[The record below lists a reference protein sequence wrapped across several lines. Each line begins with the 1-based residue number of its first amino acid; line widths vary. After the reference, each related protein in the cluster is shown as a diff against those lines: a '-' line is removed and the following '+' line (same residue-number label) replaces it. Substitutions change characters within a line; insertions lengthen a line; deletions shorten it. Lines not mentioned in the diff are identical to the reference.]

1 MDLISLYYFSELAKD
16 LHITRTANRLFISQ
30 QTLSNHIQRLEDY
43 YGTKLLYRKPALALT
58 TAGEFVLGFADV
70 VNKEQ
75 VNLKDILSDIAQQE
89 RGVLR
94 LGASALRLNTC
105 LPAVLPKFSA
115 RYPNVEL
122 RITDTVTARL
132 EPLVL
137 DGSLDF
143 AITLNGEEHP
153 KLVTQELMDD
163 QVYLCVADS
172 LLRKYYGEAA
182 RTLKEKAI
190 QGADVKDF
198 AALPFCIFENRMGR
212 QINQCFDASNIVPRT
227 YMTSTYT
234 QVGTTVC
241 FQRLAACFISQM
253 SLVSQRKDIP
263 EDINIFPLYYK
274 GRPLAQR
281 LSLIRMKDRYLS
293 HYAKFFLELLFQ
305 YFDGLERVHMDRK
318 AAVPGPPSDR
328 CVPPFSS

>member
-16 LHITRTANRLFISQ
+16 LHMTRTANRLFISQ

-43 YGTKLLYRKPALALT
+43 YGTRLLHRKPALSLT
-58 TAGEFVLGFADV
+58 TAGEFVLGFANT

-75 VNLKDILSDIAQQE
+75 VNLKDILFDIAQQE

-94 LGASALRLNTC
+94 FGASALRLNLC
-105 LPAVLPKFSA
+105 LPAILPRFSA

-143 AITLNGEEHP
+143 AVTLNGEEHP
-153 KLVTQELMDD
+153 RLVTQLLMDD

-172 LLRKYYGEAA
+172 LLRSCYGDE
-182 RTLKEKAI
+182 TGNLKERAAG
-190 QGADVKDF
+190 GADVKDF
-198 AALPFCIFENRMGR
+198 ARLPFCIFNNRMGR
-212 QINQCFDASNIVPRT
+212 QINQCFETANIVPRA
-227 YMTSTYT
+227 YITSTYT

-241 FQRLAACFISQM
+241 FQRLAACFISQT
-253 SLVSQRKDIP
+253 SLVSQRDEIP
-263 EDINIFPLYYK
+263 EDLNIFPLHYK
-274 GRPLAQR
+274 GQPLTQR

-293 HYAKFFLELLFQ
+293 HYSKFFLELLSQ
-305 YFDGLERVHMDRK
+305 YFNGVEQVHMGRR
-318 AAVPGPPSDR
+318 AP
-328 CVPPFSS
+328 

>member
-16 LHITRTANRLFISQ
+16 LHMTRTANRLFISQ

-43 YGTKLLYRKPALALT
+43 YGTRLLHRKPSLSLT

-75 VNLKDILSDIAQQE
+75 VNLKDILSDIARQE

-94 LGASALRLNTC
+94 FGASNLRLNMC
-105 LPAVLPKFSA
+105 LPAILSAFSA
-115 RYPNVEL
+115 RYPNVDL
-122 RITDTVTARL
+122 RVTDTVTARL

-153 KLVTQELMDD
+153 KLVTQLLMDD

-172 LLRKYYGEAA
+172 LLQSCCGETAQE
-182 RTLKEKAI
+182 LKEKAI
-190 QGADVKDF
+190 HGAEVKDF
-198 AALPFCIFENRMGR
+198 AKLPFCIFDNRMGR
-212 QINQCFDASNIVPRT
+212 QINQCFEAASIAPRA
-227 YMTSTYT
+227 YITSTYT
-234 QVGTTVC
+234 QIGTTVC

-253 SLVSQRKDIP
+253 SLVSQRREIP
-263 EDINIFPLYYK
+263 GDINIFPLHYK
-274 GRPLAQR
+274 GQPLTQR

-293 HYAKFFLELLFQ
+293 HYSKFFLDLLFQ
-305 YFDGLERVHMDRK
+305 YFSGVERVRMERM
-318 AAVPGPPSDR
+318 V
-328 CVPPFSS
+328 

>member
-1 MDLISLYYFSELAKD
+1 MDLIRLYYFTELAKD
-16 LHITRTANRLFISQ
+16 LHMTRTANRLFISQ

-43 YGTKLLYRKPALALT
+43 YGTKLFHRKPALSLT
-58 TAGEFVLGFADV
+58 TAGEFVLGFAGV

-94 LGASALRLNTC
+94 FGASALRLNMC
-105 LPAVLPKFSA
+105 LPAILPQFSA

-122 RITDTVTARL
+122 RITDTVTAQL

-143 AITLNGEEHP
+143 AVTLNGEEHP
-153 KLVTQELMDD
+153 RLVTQLLMDD

-172 LLRKYYGEAA
+172 LLQSCYGETAQA
-182 RTLKEKAI
+182 LKEKAI
-190 QGADVKDF
+190 KGADVKDF
-198 AALPFCIFENRMGR
+198 AALPFCIFNNRMGR
-212 QINQCFDASNIVPRT
+212 QINQCFEAANIVPRA
-227 YMTSTYT
+227 YITSTYT

-241 FQRLAACFISQM
+241 FQRLAACFISQT
-253 SLVSQRKDIP
+253 SLVSQRDEIP
-263 EDINIFPLYYK
+263 EDLNIFPLHYK
-274 GRPLAQR
+274 GQPLTQR

-293 HYAKFFLELLFQ
+293 HYSKFFLELLSQ
-305 YFDGLERVHMDRK
+305 YFNGVEQVHMGRR
-318 AAVPGPPSDR
+318 AP
-328 CVPPFSS
+328 

>member
-16 LHITRTANRLFISQ
+16 LHMTRTANRLFISQ

-43 YGTKLLYRKPALALT
+43 YGTRLLHRKPALSLT
-58 TAGEFVLGFADV
+58 TAGEFVLGFANT

-75 VNLKDILSDIAQQE
+75 VNLKDILFDIAQQE

-94 LGASALRLNTC
+94 FGASALRLNMC
-105 LPAVLPKFSA
+105 LPAILPQFSA

-143 AITLNGEEHP
+143 AVTLNGEEHP
-153 KLVTQELMDD
+153 RLVTQLLMDD

-172 LLRKYYGEAA
+172 LLRSCYGDE
-182 RTLKEKAI
+182 TGNLKERAAD
-190 QGADVKDF
+190 GADVKDF
-198 AALPFCIFENRMGR
+198 ARLPFCIFNNRMGR
-212 QINQCFDASNIVPRT
+212 QINQCFETANIVPRA
-227 YMTSTYT
+227 YITSTYT

-241 FQRLAACFISQM
+241 FQRLAACFISQT
-253 SLVSQRKDIP
+253 SLVSQRDEIP
-263 EDINIFPLYYK
+263 EDLNIFPLHYK
-274 GRPLAQR
+274 GQPLTQR

-293 HYAKFFLELLFQ
+293 HYSKFFLELLSQ
-305 YFDGLERVHMDRK
+305 YFNGVEQVHMGRR
-318 AAVPGPPSDR
+318 AP
-328 CVPPFSS
+328 

>member
-1 MDLISLYYFSELAKD
+1 MDLTSLYYFSELAKD
-16 LHITRTANRLFISQ
+16 LHMTRTANRLFISQ

-43 YGTKLLYRKPALALT
+43 YGTRLLHRKPSLSLT

-89 RGVLR
+89 RGILR
-94 LGASALRLNTC
+94 FGASAVRLNVC
-105 LPAVLPKFSA
+105 LPAVLPAFSA
-115 RYPNVEL
+115 RYPNVEI
-122 RITDTVTARL
+122 RITDTVTTQL

-153 KLVTQELMDD
+153 KLVTQQLMDD
-163 QVYLCVADS
+163 QVYLCVADA
-172 LLRKYYGEAA
+172 LLQNSCGEAA
-182 RTLKEKAI
+182 AALKEKAI

-198 AALPFCIFENRMGR
+198 SKLPFCIFDNRMGR
-212 QINQCFDASNIVPRT
+212 QIQQCFDTANVVPRA
-227 YMTSTYT
+227 YITSTYT

-253 SLVSQRKDIP
+253 SLVSQQNDIP
-263 EDINIFPLYYK
+263 PDINIFPLYYK
-274 GRPLAQR
+274 GQPLTQR
-281 LSLIRMKDRYLS
+281 LSLIRMKDRYLPRYS
-293 HYAKFFLELLFQ
+293 KFFLEQLFQ
-305 YFDGLERVHMDRK
+305 YFDGVKRVHMER
-318 AAVPGPPSDR
+318 AV
-328 CVPPFSS
+328 

>member
-1 MDLISLYYFSELAKD
+1 MDFTSLYYFSELAKD
-16 LHITRTANRLFISQ
+16 LHMTRTANRLFISQ
-30 QTLSNHIQRLEDY
+30 QTLSNHIQRLEEY
-43 YGTKLLYRKPALALT
+43 YGAKLFYRKPSLSLT

-89 RGVLR
+89 RGILR
-94 LGASALRLNTC
+94 FGASNLRLNMC
-105 LPAVLPKFSA
+105 LPAVLPAFSA

-122 RITDTVTARL
+122 RITDAVTAQL

-137 DGSLDF
+137 DSSLDF

-153 KLVTQELMDD
+153 KLVTQQLMDD
-163 QVYLCVADS
+163 QVYLCVADA
-172 LLRKYYGEAA
+172 LLQNSYGERAA
-182 RTLKEKAI
+182 ALKEKAI

-198 AALPFCIFENRMGR
+198 SELSFCIFDNRMGR
-212 QINQCFDASNIVPRT
+212 QIQQCFDTANVVPKV
-227 YMTSTYT
+227 YITSTYT

-253 SLVSQRKDIP
+253 SLVSQQNDIP
-263 EDINIFPLYYK
+263 PDINIFPLYYK
-274 GRPLAQR
+274 GQPLTQR

-293 HYAKFFLELLFQ
+293 HYSKFFLEQLFQ
-305 YFDGLERVHMDRK
+305 YFDGVERVRMERK
-318 AAVPGPPSDR
+318 V
-328 CVPPFSS
+328 

>member
-16 LHITRTANRLFISQ
+16 LHMTRTANRLFISQ

-43 YGTKLLYRKPALALT
+43 YGTKLLHRKPSLSLT

-70 VNKEQ
+70 MNKEQ

-94 LGASALRLNTC
+94 FGASALRLNMC
-105 LPAVLPKFSA
+105 LPAILPAFSA
-115 RYPNVEL
+115 RYPNVDL

-143 AITLNGEEHP
+143 AVTLNGEEHP
-153 KLVTQELMDD
+153 KLVTQLLMDD
-163 QVYLCVADS
+163 QVYLCVSDS
-172 LLRKYYGEAA
+172 LLQSCYGE
-182 RTLKEKAI
+182 TGQELKEKAVH
-190 QGADVKDF
+190 GAEVKDF
-198 AALPFCIFENRMGR
+198 AKLPFCIFDNRMGR
-212 QINQCFDASNIVPRT
+212 QINQCFEAANITPRA
-227 YMTSTYT
+227 YITSTYT
-234 QVGTTVC
+234 QIGTTVC

-253 SLVSQRKDIP
+253 SLVSQQKEIP
-263 EDINIFPLYYK
+263 GDINIFPLNYK
-274 GRPLAQR
+274 GQPLSQR

-293 HYAKFFLELLFQ
+293 HYSKFFLDLLFQ
-305 YFDGLERVHMDRK
+305 YFSGVERVRMERM
-318 AAVPGPPSDR
+318 V
-328 CVPPFSS
+328 

>member
-1 MDLISLYYFSELAKD
+1 MNFLNLQYFCVAAEELSFTKAAK
-16 LHITRTANRLFISQ
+16 RLFISQ

-43 YGTKLLYRKPALALT
+43 YGTKLLYRKPSLSLT
-58 TAGEFVLGFADV
+58 TAGEFVLSFARV

-94 LGASALRLNTC
+94 FGASALRLNMC
-105 LPAVLPKFSA
+105 LPAILPQFSA

-122 RITDTVTARL
+122 RITDTVTAQL

-143 AITLNGEEHP
+143 AVTLNGEEHP
-153 KLVTQELMDD
+153 RLVTQLLMDD

-172 LLRKYYGEAA
+172 LLQSCYGETAQA
-182 RTLKEKAI
+182 LKEKAI
-190 QGADVKDF
+190 KGADVKDF
-198 AALPFCIFENRMGR
+198 AALPFCIFNNRMGR
-212 QINQCFDASNIVPRT
+212 QINQCFEAANIVPRA
-227 YMTSTYT
+227 YITSTYT

-253 SLVSQRKDIP
+253 SLVSQREEIP
-263 EDINIFPLYYK
+263 ADLNIFPLHYK
-274 GRPLAQR
+274 GQPLTQR

-293 HYAKFFLELLFQ
+293 HYSKFFLELLFQ
-305 YFDGLERVHMDRK
+305 YFNGVERVRMERM
-318 AAVPGPPSDR
+318 V
-328 CVPPFSS
+328 

>member
-1 MDLISLYYFSELAKD
+1 MDLTSLYYFSELAKD
-16 LHITRTANRLFISQ
+16 LHMTRTANRLFISQ

-43 YGTKLLYRKPALALT
+43 YGTKLLYRKPSLSLT

-89 RGVLR
+89 RGILR
-94 LGASALRLNTC
+94 FGASSLRLNMC
-105 LPAVLPKFSA
+105 LPAILPQFSS
-115 RYPNVEL
+115 RYPNVDI
-122 RITDTVTARL
+122 RITDAVTRQL

-153 KLVTQELMDD
+153 KLVNYQLMDD

-172 LLRKYYGEAA
+172 LLQRYYGETAA
-182 RTLKEKAI
+182 ALKERAFH
-190 QGADVKDF
+190 GTDVREF
-198 AALPFCIFENRMGR
+198 SRLPFCIFNNRMGW
-212 QINQCFDASNIVPRT
+212 QINQCFEAANIIPRA
-227 YMTSTYT
+227 YITSTYT
-234 QVGTTVC
+234 QIGTTIC

-253 SLVSQRKDIP
+253 SLVSQQKEIP
-263 EDINIFPLYYK
+263 ADINIFPLHYK
-274 GRPLAQR
+274 GQPLTQR

-293 HYAKFFLELLFQ
+293 HYSKFFLELLFQ
-305 YFDGLERVHMDRK
+305 YFDGVEHIRLNRV
-318 AAVPGPPSDR
+318 V
-328 CVPPFSS
+328 

>member
-1 MDLISLYYFSELAKD
+1 MDITSLYYFSELAKD
-16 LHITRTANRLFISQ
+16 LHMTRTANRLFISQ
-30 QTLSNHIQRLEDY
+30 QTLSNHIQRLEEY
-43 YGTKLLYRKPALALT
+43 YGTKLLYRKPSLSLT

-89 RGVLR
+89 RGILR
-94 LGASALRLNTC
+94 FGASALRLSMC
-105 LPAVLPKFSA
+105 LPPVLPVFSA
-115 RYPNVEL
+115 RYPNVEI
-122 RITDTVTARL
+122 RITDTVTTQL

-172 LLRKYYGEAA
+172 LLQRCYGADA
-182 RTLKEKAI
+182 QALKDRAI
-190 QGADVKDF
+190 QGAYVEDF
-198 AALPFCIFENRMGR
+198 TKLPFCIFHNRMGR
-212 QINQCFDASNIVPRT
+212 QIQQCFEAANITPHA
-227 YMTSTYT
+227 YITSTYT
-234 QVGTTVC
+234 QVGTTAC

-253 SLVSQRKDIP
+253 SLVSQQDDIP
-263 EDINIFPLYYK
+263 PDLNIFPLYYK
-274 GRPLAQR
+274 GQPLTQR

-293 HYAKFFLELLFQ
+293 HYSKFFLEKLFE
-305 YFDGLERVHMDRK
+305 YFSGVKKLHMGRK
-318 AAVPGPPSDR
+318 V
-328 CVPPFSS
+328 

>member
-16 LHITRTANRLFISQ
+16 LHMTRTASRLFISQ

-43 YGTKLLYRKPALALT
+43 YGTKLLHRKPSLSLT

-89 RGVLR
+89 RGILR
-94 LGASALRLNTC
+94 FGASALRLSMC
-105 LPAVLPKFSA
+105 LPAVLPQFSA

-137 DGSLDF
+137 DGTLDF
-143 AITLNGEEHP
+143 AVTLNGEEHP
-153 KLVTQELMDD
+153 KLVNHQLMDD

-172 LLRKYYGEAA
+172 LLQHYYGADTPA
-182 RTLKEKAI
+182 LKERAAN
-190 QGADVKDF
+190 GAAVKDF
-198 AALPFCIFENRMGR
+198 AKLPFCIFDNRMGR
-212 QINQCFDASNIVPRT
+212 QINQCFDAANITPRA
-227 YMTSTYT
+227 YITSTYT
-234 QVGTTVC
+234 QVGVTVC

-253 SLVSQRKDIP
+253 SLVSQQRDIP
-263 EDINIFPLYYK
+263 ADIDIFPLHYK
-274 GRPLAQR
+274 GQPLTQR

-293 HYAKFFLELLFQ
+293 HYSKFFLEQLFQ
-305 YFDGLERVHMDRK
+305 YFSGVERARMERTV
-318 AAVPGPPSDR
+318 
-328 CVPPFSS
+328 

>member
-172 LLRKYYGEAA
+172 LL
-182 RTLKEKAI
+182 
-190 QGADVKDF
+190 ADVKDF

>member
-1 MDLISLYYFSELAKD
+1 MDLISLYYFSEVAKD

-43 YGTKLLYRKPALALT
+43 YGTELLHRKPSLSLT
-58 TAGEFVLGFADV
+58 TAGEFVLDFAALI
-70 VNKEQ
+70 NKEQ
-75 VNLKDILSDIAQQE
+75 INLKDILSDIVQQE
-89 RGVLR
+89 RGILR
-94 LGASALRLNTC
+94 FGASAMRLSTC
-105 LPAVLPKFSA
+105 LPAVLPEFSA

-122 RITDTVTARL
+122 RITDTVTSRL

-153 KLVTQELMDD
+153 KLVTHLLMDD

-172 LLRKYYGEAA
+172 LLQHYYRDAA
-182 RTLKEKAI
+182 QRLKDFAV

-198 AALPFCIFENRMGR
+198 AVLPFCIFDNRMGH
-212 QINQCFDASNIVPRT
+212 QINQCFDAANIIPRT

-234 QVGTTVC
+234 QVGTMVC

-253 SLVSQRKDIP
+253 SLVSQKNDIP
-263 EDINIFPLYYK
+263 PDINIFPLYYK
-274 GRPLAQR
+274 GQPLTQR

-293 HYAKFFLELLFQ
+293 HYSKLFLDLLFQ
-305 YFDGLERVHMDRK
+305 YFSNVERVHMERK
-318 AAVPGPPSDR
+318 V
-328 CVPPFSS
+328 